1 MSPSRRALKASSV
14 ALLILSMT
22 VVASAQS
29 IAELR
34 KQAESGDAKAQYQLG
49 LAYQSGEG
57 VKQDYA
63 QAAGWFR
70 KAAEGGNAPAMRQL
84 GVMYGRGQEVPQS
97 HSEEMRWYKLAAGKG
112 NDVAMLYLGYMYRR
126 GDGVPPDSTTAL
138 DWFRKSAEKG
148 QSKALYMVGAMYR
161 DGEGVSQDFAEAYFW
176 LNLSTA
182 DPPPGSRE
190 DRDAVAAKLSPAKLT
205 EMQER
210 CGKWAETHPKIH
222 SFDVQES
229 PAGNAE
235 PAPKQQQ
242 DLPHAQGEKVPS
254 QPAKSLSGAFRNER
268 LKRIELK
275 DYPIEAQAGDCI
287 VDGVWVP
294 ESNDPEKALVFPEQV
309 RITCTH
315 SVKTCQ
321 ELKVTLGPMQGI
333 VEIGDIDETI
343 WLQRGSFFGEGCLA
357 GQSLRICTARS
368 IGQSIVIRLQKAST
382 VHALKRDPQFALLFL
397 EYLLSRIVRIEED
410 LVDQFFNFSER
421 RLARVLLLFE
431 QIGKESKPE
440 YPLKVS
446 QTTLAEMVGTTRAR
460 ISQFMN
466 GFRKKGFVSYNGGL
480 QINTALITSFLQS
493 RPLSVRKQ
501 A

>member
-1 MSPSRRALKASSV
+1 MSPSRRTLKAFSV

-34 KQAESGDAKAQYQLG
+34 KQAGSGDAKAQYQLG
-49 LAYQSGEG
+49 LAYQSGAG

-63 QAAGWFR
+63 QAAAWFR

-97 HSEEMRWYKLAAGKG
+97 HSEEMRWYKLAADKG

-126 GDGVPPDSTTAL
+126 GDGVPPDSAKAL

-205 EMQER
+205 EIRER

-222 SFDVQES
+222 SFDVQGA
-229 PAGNAE
+229 PVGNAE

-242 DLPHAQGEKVPS
+242 DLPSTQVERVPS
-254 QPAKSLSGAFRNER
+254 ASAQPAKSLSDAFRNER

-275 DYPIEAQAGDCI
+275 DYPIDAQGGDCI

-315 SVKTCQ
+315 SEKTCQ

-343 WLQRGSFFGEGCLA
+343 WQISSWDSNGLLA
-357 GQSLRICTARS
+357 SYGPDIS
-368 IGQSIVIRLQKAST
+368 
-382 VHALKRDPQFALLFL
+382 ALGANDRCH
-397 EYLLSRIVRIEED
+397 RHV
-410 LVDQFFNFSER
+410 
-421 RLARVLLLFE
+421 LAM
-431 QIGKESKPE
+431 S
-440 YPLKVS
+440 
-446 QTTLAEMVGTTRAR
+446 
-460 ISQFMN
+460 
-466 GFRKKGFVSYNGGL
+466 FVSG
-480 QINTALITSFLQS
+480 AVSTSDIPTQEKGCEAFTETNSYRLVRGNYYVDTTPGNDGDKPNKPS
-493 RPLSVRKQ
+493 R
-501 A
+501 